1 MKNPRMIVE
10 WYKMNEKT
18 KKALTLAAAVILVVV
33 VSVWLILG
41 GTDHIEDT
49 NGADNY
55 ALQTITDENIINMDV
70 GSIGGPEISKNIL
83 QGSNVEFSAEKLT
96 GVYEVLYDNFVLP
109 SDFEVNLSAFAVNEG
124 NFKMV
129 VVHDDKIVA
138 TLEPDLFV
146 DYLLEDVTG
155 TVSLRIAG
163 ESASFTFNMSE
174 MDYDHHAHPE
184 ND

>member
-1 MKNPRMIVE
+1 
-10 WYKMNEKT
+10 MNEKT
-18 KKALTLAAAVILVVV
+18 KKTLILVAAAVFVVV
-33 VSVWLILG
+33 VGAWLILG
-41 GTDHIEDT
+41 GTEHIEDT

-55 ALQTITDENIINMDV
+55 ALQTITDENIIEMDM
-70 GSIGGPEISKNIL
+70 GAIGGPKISKNIL
-83 QGSNVEFSAEKLT
+83 QGSNVEFSAEKFT
-96 GVYEVLYDNFVLP
+96 GVYEVFYDNFIGK
-109 SDFEVNLSAFAVNEG
+109 SDFEVNLSGFEVKEG

-146 DYLLEDVTG
+146 EYRLEDVTG

-163 ESASFTFNMSE
+163 ESASFIFNMSQ